1 MAMTKANDRTSTVTA
16 GSAPAPVKAKVQP
29 TTARGIETRRAIIVA
44 ARQLFATKGF
54 HRTSVPSIVE
64 AAGVGHGTF
73 YEYFKNRRDVLLA
86 LSHDVLHGDPL
97 PVHEAGDD
105 PEVWVRREVQH
116 YIARYVANIEMS
128 KIWSEAIAFDQEI
141 GNVRRSLREPH
152 LQRLRA
158 FVVTLDRPELDADI
172 VANALLAMLEH
183 FSFEWFAQGDGP
195 GCSDADVAAAASN
208 VAELWIGALHRRTAP
223 GVAAQPGTARRA
235 LRRTAASRA

>member
-1 MAMTKANDRTSTVTA
+1 MTKGNDRKAAVA
-16 GSAPAPVKAKVQP
+16 AEPAPASVKPKVQP
-29 TTARGIETRRAIIVA
+29 TTPRGIETRRAIIVA

-97 PVHEAGDD
+97 PVHGASDD
-105 PEVWVRREVQH
+105 PEVWIRREVQH

-141 GNVRRSLREPH
+141 GVVRRSLREPH
-152 LQRLRA
+152 LERLRA

-195 GCSDADVAAAASN
+195 GCSDADVAVAASN
-208 VAELWIGALHRRTAP
+208 VAELWIGALHRRVAP
-223 GVAAQPGTARRA
+223 APAPPSTPRRA
-235 LRRTAASRA
+235 LRRPAVARA